1 MTPPL
6 TKKADKDKTKGRSPA
21 RTARAG
27 TTAAKARA
35 AVAKLVSEHAFGSA
49 GLVARM
55 YELPSGL
62 RALLL
67 RDPAA
72 PVVAYQ
78 TWFRVGSRHE
88 RIGKTGIAHLFEH
101 LMFNETENLPHGE
114 FDRQFELEG
123 GDTNASTWVDW
134 TYYQDNLP
142 ASALP
147 LAIRLEADR
156 MQRLVVKKYQI
167 ETERGVVMSERRN
180 AVEDDVD
187 GFMSERLFRLAF
199 KRHPYGRPTIGWM
212 RDIKGLTLGDAR
224 RFYKTYYAP
233 NNATIVVVGD
243 IDEQAT
249 LKLIAEH
256 YLGIPPQ
263 KVPKEKAVA
272 ESRQLRERRAV
283 YKKPVMTDKLL
294 IGYKSPALHDPDHL
308 RLELLSDLLIG
319 GLSSVIYRDLV
330 IEKELCSTLGGSVM
344 PFRDPGLWEIGA
356 SMQRGH
362 RADEAI
368 AVFDAHIERIRE
380 EGPDPA
386 AVERSKARLLTGF
399 YSGLRTA
406 AGKATSLGE
415 YETTVGDY
423 TELFS
428 LPEALR
434 SATAA
439 ELREVARRYLAK
451 TQRTIIIAEP
461 DGSAG
466 SEGGSDD
473 GDEVHDD

>member
-1 MTPPL
+1 MTPRP
-6 TKKADKDKTKGRSPA
+6 TKTAPRSKTSP
-21 RTARAG
+21 
-27 TTAAKARA
+27 RA
-35 AVAKLVSEHAFGSA
+35 AQMVSEHAFGSA
-49 GLVARM
+49 GLAARL

-88 RIGKTGIAHLFEH
+88 RVGKTGIAHLFEH
-101 LMFNETENLPHGE
+101 LMFNETQNLPHGE
-114 FDRQFELEG
+114 FDRLFELEG

-147 LAIRLEADR
+147 LAVRLEAER
-156 MQRLVVKKYQI
+156 MQRLVVKEYQI

-199 KRHPYGRPTIGWM
+199 KNHPYGRPTIGWM

-224 RFYKTYYAP
+224 RFYRTYYAP

-243 IDEQAT
+243 IDEEAT

-256 YLGIPPQ
+256 YKDIPAQ
-263 KVPKEKAVA
+263 KIPKEKPVR
-272 ESRQLRERRAV
+272 EPRQLRERRAV

-294 IGYKSPALHDPDHL
+294 LGYKAPALADPDHL

-330 IEKELCSTLGGSVM
+330 IERELVSTLGGSVM

-362 RADEAI
+362 RASEVLDLL
-368 AVFDAHIERIRE
+368 DAHLERIRE
-380 EGPDPA
+380 RGPDPA

-399 YSGLRTA
+399 YSGMRTA

-423 TELFS
+423 RQVFEL
-428 LPEALR
+428 PQALR
-434 SATAA
+434 SATAG
-439 ELREVARRYLAK
+439 ELQEVARRYLSPN
-451 TQRTIIIAEP
+451 QRTVVIAEP
-461 DGSAG
+461 DGSDGAG
-466 SEGGSDD
+466 GGDEGEDED
-473 GDEVHDD
+473 GDE